1 MYFLSLLALTL
12 ISLSAC
18 YITCTSLLSSAT
30 IPVYSSPAWSF
41 FYFSTLVY
49 NLFFFSML
57 LYLIPNIFT
66 FTQANNFKSMT
77 SFDSVDG
84 LTLLKLFT
92 TPLLLMLLVHVTWSG
107 PCVTAWFGHITFS
120 FLQSKLTPLLIT
132 FFFSYL
138 LVLTSNVHYSS
149 TQAYDFTAATVN
161 FFVWLWL
168 LPYSNNLFTFI
179 FFLEL
184 LSTLVMLILITS
196 TFSSLHTYNTLKY
209 SQASYFQNSTPTSFL
224 QTLLM
229 FFWTTLVASLFL
241 FVFLIFF
248 YLQFLTF
255 DWNIT
260 SSIFTFLLTTSS
272 LSSLASLALSWFLI
286 LFCIFLKCGIVPF
299 YLWKPAFFRGMT
311 LLSLFFYIYIYYFTI
326 FFYFVYVIFLNLNE
340 LFTFNLYI
348 VVFLVVVGTLALTSI
363 LFESFYIKAFLALS
377 SILNSLLIFY
387 ALCSLELTDLFFVF

>member
-1 MYFLSLLALTL
+1 MYSLLTVTLVL
-12 ISLSAC
+12 ISILAC
-18 YITCTSLLSSAT
+18 YIMCTSLLNTAVMP
-30 IPVYSSPAWSF
+30 IYSSPAWSF

-49 NLFFFSML
+49 NLFFFAIL

-66 FTQANNFKSMT
+66 FTNANNFKSMT
-77 SFDSVDG
+77 TFESVDG
-84 LTLLKLFT
+84 LTILKLLA
-92 TPLLLMLLVHVTWSG
+92 TPLVLMLLVHITWSG

-120 FLQSKLTPLLIT
+120 FLQSKLTPLLVT

-138 LVLTSNVHYSS
+138 VVLSSSIHYSS
-149 TQAYDFTAATVN
+149 TQTYDFTAAITN
-161 FFVWLWL
+161 FFAWLWL

-196 TFSSLHTYNTLKY
+196 TFSSMHTYNTLKY
-209 SQASYFQNSTPTSFL
+209 SSASYFQNSTPTSFL

-260 SSIFTFLLTTSS
+260 TSIFTFLLTTSS
-272 LSSLASLALSWFLI
+272 LNTLTSLALSWFLI

-326 FFYFVYVIFLNLNE
+326 FFYFIYVIFLNLNE
-340 LFTFNLYI
+340 LFVFNLYI
-348 VVFLVVVGTLALTSI
+348 VVFLLIVGTLSLTAI

-387 ALCSLELTDLFFVF
+387 ALCALELTDLMFIL